1 MHKIN
6 IAIDG
11 PAGSGKGTVAK
22 LVARRLGY
30 LYVDSGIMYR
40 LLTYLIIKNNVR
52 FYEDDKIKEILI
64 NEFDYEIKDERIF
77 YNDKDITDELRGMEV
92 SEKVSLVAA
101 KMYVREFLVK
111 LQKEIASEKGIV
123 MDGRDITSVVM
134 SDAELKI
141 YLDADF
147 EERVKRRYLQM
158 LDSGKKVSIDEVR
171 ENMAH
176 RDYESIEVTRTLVV
190 VRDAIVIDS
199 THMSP
204 EEVAEQIVKLAK
216 ERSSND

>member
-11 PAGSGKGTVAK
+11 PAGSGKGTVSK
-22 LVARRLGY
+22 LVAKMLGY

-40 LLTYLIIKNNVR
+40 LLTYLIIKNKVG
-52 FYEDDKIKEILI
+52 FCEDDKIKEILI

-77 YNDKDITDELRGMEV
+77 YNDEDITDDLRGMEV

-134 SDAELKI
+134 KDAELKI
-141 YLDADF
+141 YLDAEF
-147 EERVKRRYLQM
+147 EERVRRRYLQM
-158 LDSGKKVSIDEVR
+158 LDNGKKVNIDDVR
-171 ENMAH
+171 ENMAR
-176 RDYESIEVTRTLVV
+176 RDYESIEVAKTLVV
-190 VRDAIVIDS
+190 VEDAVVIDS
-199 THMSP
+199 THLNT
-204 EEVAEQIVKLAK
+204 EEVVNKIVELAR